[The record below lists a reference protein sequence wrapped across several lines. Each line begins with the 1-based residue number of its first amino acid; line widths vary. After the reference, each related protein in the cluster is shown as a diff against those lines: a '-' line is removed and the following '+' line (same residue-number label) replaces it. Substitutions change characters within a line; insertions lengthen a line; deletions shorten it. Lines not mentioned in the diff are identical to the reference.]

1 MIRFDLIIVVL
12 HKVTSK
18 PDLYP
23 LVFTCNADNGK
34 NGASYLMVQ
43 YFRNYIVRP
52 VGSLS
57 ATSTVDSLSSSF
69 ICNANEA
76 NTLVPPPYS
85 RAASPDLPL
94 TMHDYPMSTMPRSA
108 SQQACSIEQQQM
120 RLHQQ
125 QPYRAGTQ
133 ASLSTGSNNDVE
145 HIPLYHRPFGTPNS
159 DRHELT
165 SVTTGGG
172 VINYSRTSDD
182 LNLKCTHNNDN
193 GNNGINDLDAGDT
206 NQSTAKNVSRNGDRL
221 LNINMNVSYSD
232 QQFSYGLNKSNSN
245 LSVPNS
251 CDVIQNAQRIITKSS
266 DTTTIAAHGNESS
279 SSSTNGNSKYAHSN
293 VRCSIDGGNGG
304 NEMKMS
310 ETSTTKS
317 YRESKDSNELNASR
331 DRQQLSSSMRQQ
343 MLSGNFSEESP
354 VNAEI
359 LKKYGTMQSY
369 INSITGS
376 AVSSLDIGSPSS
388 PPQATSPTGEVKEL
402 LEKIRQLQESAGNSR
417 DVEFDLHRQS
427 DATTFSNDSTD
438 AYDGDE
444 SSTSIGITAIAMNST
459 KKRPS
464 TLQQNRRTNHRTR
477 FFPISAAKNLRSPI
491 GSTSSIL
498 GFGRGRKGW
507 ISKSAPTT
515 PGTVIPSCF
524 LDDDSPL
531 LNEHDE
537 DADQNT

>member
-1 MIRFDLIIVVL
+1 
-12 HKVTSK
+12 
-18 PDLYP
+18 
-23 LVFTCNADNGK
+23 
-34 NGASYLMVQ
+34 MVQ

-94 TMHDYPMSTMPRSA
+94 TMHDYSMSTMPRSA
-108 SQQACSIEQQQM
+108 SQQACSMENQQL
-120 RLHQQ
+120 RLHHQQ
-125 QPYRAGTQ
+125 AYRSGTQ
-133 ASLSTGSNNDVE
+133 ASLSNGSNNDVE

-159 DRHELT
+159 DRHELA

-182 LNLKCTHNNDN
+182 LNMQCALDN
-193 GNNGINDLDAGDT
+193 GNGNSTNDLDVGGSQSKATTVNRSGDRF
-206 NQSTAKNVSRNGDRL
+206 NINLNVSH
-221 LNINMNVSYSD
+221 SD
-232 QQFSYGLNKSNSN
+232 QQFRYGLNRSNNN

-251 CDVIQNAQRIITKSS
+251 CDVIPSAQTIVTNGS
-266 DTTTIAAHGNESS
+266 DTKTIAQDSSSCSNNSANGNSQYAHGN
-279 SSSTNGNSKYAHSN
+279 SK
-293 VRCSIDGGNGG
+293 RSIDGGCSVGDSDTAMSDSMTTG
-304 NEMKMS
+304 TETATRKSHRELKDLNES
-310 ETSTTKS
+310 A
-317 YRESKDSNELNASR
+317 ASR
-331 DRQQLSSSMRQQ
+331 DQQQFSTTMRQQ

-359 LKKYGTMQSY
+359 LKKYGTMRRY
-369 INSITGS
+369 INSLTGS
-376 AVSSLDIGSPSS
+376 AVSSLANIGSPNS
-388 PPQATSPTGEVKEL
+388 PPQATSPTGEVREL
-402 LEKIRQLQESAGNSR
+402 LEKIRQLQVSADNSR
-417 DVEFDLHRQS
+417 DDDLDLQRQS

-444 SSTSIGITAIAMNST
+444 SSTSNGMIAMHSS

-477 FFPISAAKNLRSPI
+477 FFPMSAAKNLRSPI
-491 GSTSSIL
+491 GSTSIL
-498 GFGRGRKGW
+498 GFGRGRIGW

-515 PGTVIPSCF
+515 PGTAMPSCF

-537 DADQNT
+537 DVDQNT